1 MSRALRPART
11 TSAGRPRSVSVPV
24 PTISGM
30 PDAFTV
36 LWTHDVCRAL
46 GVEFHSFSTDQ
57 PLIDSVTSFLQRR
70 A

>member
-1 MSRALRPART
+1 LR
-11 TSAGRPRSVSVPV
+11 
-24 PTISGM
+24 
-30 PDAFTV
+30 
-36 LWTHDVCRAL
+36 DVCRAL